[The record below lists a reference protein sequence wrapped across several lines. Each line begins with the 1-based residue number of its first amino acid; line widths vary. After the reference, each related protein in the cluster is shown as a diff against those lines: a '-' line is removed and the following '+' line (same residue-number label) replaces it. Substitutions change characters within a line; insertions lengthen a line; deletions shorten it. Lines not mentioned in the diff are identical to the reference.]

1 MEPPDQRY
9 LRLYKVQV
17 PVLELDGRSYRVD
30 TRVEDDIF
38 AAFRAPGTEK
48 HKAFLH
54 GTLKHNA
61 DGNFTTVPLVEVAR
75 LDKVVACIGNYL
87 VFEMIEHNALT
98 QFMSAPYIDSA
109 FGAMDPDELSNV
121 NLEQYS
127 KYICCLHDKL
137 PPDEFEALKPQLKAW
152 LEKLLATPLR
162 NGDEIVVPTG
172 SLFIET
178 LVDQNPI
185 LEDFKL
191 KHRELDVF
199 DVNEKVRKAG
209 LENIRLAA
217 RLLNE
222 ERSDPDIDKKILVEG
237 ISLNPGIDVDNP

>member
-1 MEPPDQRY
+1 M
-9 LRLYKVQV
+9 
-17 PVLELDGRSYRVD
+17 
-30 TRVEDDIF
+30 
-38 AAFRAPGTEK
+38 
-48 HKAFLH
+48 
-54 GTLKHNA
+54 
-61 DGNFTTVPLVEVAR
+61 
-75 LDKVVACIGNYL
+75 
-87 VFEMIEHNALT
+87 
-98 QFMSAPYIDSA
+98 
-109 FGAMDPDELSNV
+109 
-121 NLEQYS
+121 
-127 KYICCLHDKL
+127 
-137 PPDEFEALKPQLKAW
+137 
-152 LEKLLATPLR
+152 
-162 NGDEIVVPTG
+162 VPTG